1 MQPKFLILKFLDKN
15 LSDLFIKKISEYPRI
30 NFIQKN
36 FNGTCNVFIKTDKYF
51 EFILKEHSKNN
62 FYTSYIYLYTCV
74 SIVLSEFI
82 IDNFELK
89 IAHQILGSKYKYLN
103 KHTKNKLKNIIH
115 FVLDSN
121 YPSDTSKNL
130 FLYRKDLILRKL
142 LLNFRT
148 SNYLYVDHFIYFKL
162 TDYYLHLENII
173 SKTYSHC

>member
-1 MQPKFLILKFLDKN
+1 MQPKFLILKFLSKD
-15 LSDLFIKKISEYPRI
+15 LSDFFAQKILEYPHI
-30 NFIQKN
+30 NFIQRKI
-36 FNGTCNVFIKTDKYF
+36 NGTYNVIIKTDKYF
-51 EFILKEHSKNN
+51 ESILKQENTNN
-62 FYTSYIYLYTCV
+62 FYTSYIYLYTCI

-89 IAHQILGSKYKYLN
+89 IANQILSSKYKYLN
-103 KHTKNKLKNIIH
+103 THTKNKLKNIIH

-121 YPSDTSKNL
+121 YPSASSKNL

-173 SKTYSHC
+173 SKTYSRC